1 MKEKLQQKKQ
11 IELPV
16 TSIKKLKKKA
26 RKNRML
32 VKPYMEKILIEH
44 ADQK

>member
-16 TSIKKLKKKA
+16 TTVTKLKQKA
-26 RKNRML
+26 KKNRMQ
-32 VKPYMEKILIEH
+32 VKPYMEKVLIEH
-44 ADQK
+44 ANQK